1 MHDRTREMAKDGTL
15 MQFGRRSRG
24 KLFGFAGMEIEGA
37 TELLEKCKA
46 KGVLHKAEAEFIK
59 GFASDMIL
67 FPVQLRTAQARHH
80 GRAEEN
86 HPYLKFSSLKQFLAG
101 WGIADRRRLT
111 RRRNARARIA
121 CLCLQSVFV
130 AWPGQTMG
138 RWSFSSPSVN

>member
-67 FPVQLRTAQARHH
+67 FPGPITHR
-80 GRAEEN
+80 
-86 HPYLKFSSLKQFLAG
+86 SSTPPWAS
-101 WGIADRRRLT
+101 RRKPIPT
-111 RRRNARARIA
+111 
-121 CLCLQSVFV
+121 
-130 AWPGQTMG
+130 
-138 RWSFSSPSVN
+138 

>member
-1 MHDRTREMAKDGTL
+1 
-15 MQFGRRSRG
+15 
-24 KLFGFAGMEIEGA
+24 MEIEGA

-86 HPYLKFSSLKQFLAG
+86 QSLLEIFLVETVLGTDGVSLIGA
-101 WGIADRRRLT
+101 INSPSQRASQDRMSVPAVSLCSV
-111 RRRNARARIA
+111 ARADN
-121 CLCLQSVFV
+121 
-130 AWPGQTMG
+130 G
-138 RWSFSSPSVN
+138 